1 MKADI
6 RVIKQETAKT
16 ASKSPEA
23 REEKWGS
30 PDDQASSKKE
40 RNKREGKQKPVTRVS
55 QKRPDWV
62 DKATEAMERTEGKT
76 KYLTLL

>member
-40 RNKREGKQKPVTRVS
+40 RNKS
-55 QKRPDWV
+55 IS
-62 DKATEAMERTEGKT
+62 
-76 KYLTLL
+76 

>member
-23 REEKWGS
+23 REEKWN
-30 PDDQASSKKE
+30 
-40 RNKREGKQKPVTRVS
+40 RFL
-55 QKRPDWV
+55 
-62 DKATEAMERTEGKT
+62 
-76 KYLTLL
+76 LTALRKNQVY